1 MVYVCLEDQYNNMQG
16 YELGYGYRDDFLS
29 GSNIDTWEDATWQ
42 GNTDGNSSIEEVMN
56 TLYKANYSNV
66 VIAGIEISPIQE
78 SIYTRTEYIMPHG
91 YCLVLNQTKDFK
103 YLTVQNFERVGVKV
117 VLVDPYSAN
126 GVVMKEGAAITFG
139 PKANDEGHELFLYQ
153 SHFNIYNQACKII

>member
-1 MVYVCLEDQYNNMQG
+1 
-16 YELGYGYRDDFLS
+16 
-29 GSNIDTWEDATWQ
+29 
-42 GNTDGNSSIEEVMN
+42 
-56 TLYKANYSNV
+56 
-66 VIAGIEISPIQE
+66 
-78 SIYTRTEYIMPHG
+78 MPPG

-103 YLTVQNFERVGVKV
+103 YLTVMNYERVKV

-139 PKANDEGHELFLYQ
+139 PKAYDEGHELFLYQ